1 MSLGAQPCLHTSR
14 WLSAQGRGLLGASDC
29 ARLAL
34 QLLLGLARV
43 QPPVDEAGCLLQPL
57 PVVLR
62 VLGSAR
68 CLPHI
73 AQVRTPLLPAPHLS
87 LPDGPKHCR

>member
-1 MSLGAQPCLHTSR
+1 MAFRHPHPNPLHCR
-14 WLSAQGRGLLGASDC
+14 WLSAQGRGLLGAADC

-34 QLLLGLARV
+34 QLLLGLAHV
-43 QPPVDEAGCLLQPL
+43 QPPVDEGGCLLQPL

-62 VLGSAR
+62 VLGSPR

-73 AQVRTPLLPAPHLS
+73 AQVPVEHRWMGVGSA
-87 LPDGPKHCR
+87 